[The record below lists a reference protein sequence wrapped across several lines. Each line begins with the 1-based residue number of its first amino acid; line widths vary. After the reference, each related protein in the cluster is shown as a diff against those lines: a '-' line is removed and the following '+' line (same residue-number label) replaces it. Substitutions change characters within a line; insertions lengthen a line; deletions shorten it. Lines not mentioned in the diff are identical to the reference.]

1 MTLFMPSKKN
11 YLVAGAVASTDAAE
25 LDASTAGAASTDA
38 AELDSATT
46 GATSSFLAHATT
58 ERAIKPKTIAFF
70 IMLTPICEYTLF
82 IHSSSVSKY
91 KHDRFHCN
99 STWSSTK

>member
-46 GATSSFLAHATT
+46 DASTVTSGFFAKNKYAQIAATATT
-58 ERAIKPKTIAFF
+58 TNTTF
-70 IMLTPICEYTLF
+70 LF
-82 IHSSSVSKY
+82 MWYLLFVNIFYLYRLYSS
-91 KHDRFHCN
+91 
-99 STWSSTK
+99 